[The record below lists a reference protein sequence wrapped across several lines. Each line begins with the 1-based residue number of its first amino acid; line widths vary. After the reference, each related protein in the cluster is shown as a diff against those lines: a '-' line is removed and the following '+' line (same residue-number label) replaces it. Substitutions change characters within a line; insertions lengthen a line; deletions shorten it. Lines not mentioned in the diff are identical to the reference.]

1 MKIFEI
7 EDGII
12 SVRADQFDISVND
25 IDDKIVIVLTEKA
38 PKLGLI
44 EQLRKPKKVVDKS

>member
-7 EDGII
+7 ENGKLT
-12 SVRADQFDISVND
+12 VKADQFDISVND
-25 IDDKIVIVLTEKA
+25 IDDKIVIVLTEKT

-44 EQLRKPKKVVDKS
+44 EQLRKPKTVDNS